1 MINIIMTDRN
11 ITQEMRKLLDSLV
24 KEESDFD
31 GIMDDYEDVALDPMP
46 YIDDDQIDQGNMEM
60 PPIDNL
66 ENFREDLYSWVKGF
80 KDHVEQ
86 YGQSIE
92 YNDMLSIIYN
102 KISNNYEVQY
112 NGPPLKELL
121 PVVISPLY

>member
-31 GIMDDYEDVALDPMP
+31 GIMDDYEDVALDPIP
-46 YIDDDQIDQGNMEM
+46 YIDDDQIDQGNMAK

-66 ENFREDLYSWVKGF
+66 ENFREDLY
-80 KDHVEQ
+80 
-86 YGQSIE
+86 
-92 YNDMLSIIYN
+92 
-102 KISNNYEVQY
+102 
-112 NGPPLKELL
+112 
-121 PVVISPLY
+121 

>member
-1 MINIIMTDRN
+1 MTEKL
-11 ITQEMRKLLDSLV
+11 TVPLAQEMRNLLDSLV
-24 KEESDFD
+24 EEESDFD

-46 YIDDDQIDQGNMEM
+46 YIDDDQIDQGNMET

-92 YNDMLSIIYN
+92 YDDMLSIIYN

>member
-24 KEESDFD
+24 KEESDID

-46 YIDDDQIDQGNMEM
+46 YIDDDQIDQGNMET

>member
-31 GIMDDYEDVALDPMP
+31 GIMDDYEDVALDPIP
-46 YIDDDQIDQGNMEM
+46 YIDDDQIDQGNMET

>member
-1 MINIIMTDRN
+1 MTDRN

-46 YIDDDQIDQGNMEM
+46 YIDDDQIDQGNMET

-92 YNDMLSIIYN
+92 YDDMLSIIYN